1 MFQVN
6 STTIHLMNRALTN
19 MKLKLKGAQTGHSL
33 LKRKSEAL
41 TKRFRGITV
50 KIDELKRK
58 MGQVMQL
65 ASFSLAEV
73 QYITGDISYQIQ
85 ESSKSAQLRV
95 RAKQENVSGVMLPA
109 FEMYN
114 EGGNA
119 FEFTGLG
126 RGGQQIQ
133 RAKEVYTKA
142 VETLVELAS
151 LQTAFVILDEV
162 IKATNR
168 RVNAIEHVIIPR
180 YENTIK
186 YIISELDEQD
196 REEFFRLKKVQGKKK
211 ERAAVEDAVRAK
223 EAAEAELIGHE
234 TPTFQTANETG
245 QLDIL
250 DHEDEDLIF

>member
-1 MFQVN
+1 
-6 STTIHLMNRALTN
+6 

-73 QYITGDISYQIQ
+73 HYQIQ

-95 RAKQENVSGVMLPA
+95 RAKQENVSGVMLPV

-186 YIISELDEQD
+186 YITSELDEQD
-196 REEFFRLKKVQGKKK
+196 REEFFRLKKVQSKKK
-211 ERAAVEDAVRAK
+211 ERAAVEEAIRLKDIA
-223 EAAEAELIGHE
+223 AAEEKGREAPILQAAEESGHI
-234 TPTFQTANETG
+234 
-245 QLDIL
+245 DIL
-250 DHEDEDLIF
+250 DHEDEDIIF

>member
-1 MFQVN
+1 
-6 STTIHLMNRALTN
+6 

-223 EAAEAELIGHE
+223 EAAEAELVGHE
-234 TPTFQTANETG
+234 TPTFQAANETG